1 MPPERLNLL
10 TKEWPIFVIEPHSV
24 ESARMYQRRL
34 SVLTIASYAQQP
46 LVCRSRARC
55 AAYSAAIFAARASAI
70 ACQILFGVAGISMW
84 PMPSGRSASSIAL
97 ITAGGAPVAAG
108 WRAGGAPV
116 APASPAPLIPSG
128 LVVDGTSA
136 ISERRSGKSEARGIA

>member
-1 MPPERLNLL
+1 MPQERLNLL
-10 TKEWPIFVIEPHSV
+10 TKEWPIFDIEPHSV

-97 ITAGGAPVAAG
+97 ITAGGAPVA
-108 WRAGGAPV
+108 
-116 APASPAPLIPSG
+116 PASPAPLIPSG

-136 ISERRSGKSEARGIA
+136 ISESRSGKSEARGIA